1 MVDASSLLLD
11 LDGVVVESVQRL
23 ANGTRLVQVLTA
35 PEWVGICPECGER
48 STCSKGWVSTGP
60 RDVQVGPDRPLLR
73 WRKRKWLCPSTV
85 CDRKVFTESVPGVPA
100 RARVTPRAKAQMATQ
115 VLDEDRS
122 VASVAADHRCGWHT
136 VHDHVI
142 TVADAALEAEPAPV
156 RVLGI
161 DETRRGKAKWDTD
174 PDTGKRIWVDRW
186 DTGLVD
192 ITGDQGLLAQVNGR
206 DSATVIDWLEAR
218 DANWRTAIT
227 HVASDLSMVYA
238 RAVRLALPGA
248 IVIVDR
254 FHLVKKANDM
264 VDAVRRRVTL
274 AQRGR
279 RGRKTD
285 VEWINRRRLLRG
297 AERLTDEQH
306 HTLFSKLLT
315 ADPGEDIAAA
325 WIAKELL
332 RELLSCAHRGRLR
345 YEIAAALEDFYRF
358 CAACKV
364 PEVIKFARTIEA
376 WQDPIIAALQTGLT
390 NARTEGYNRLVKH
403 VGRIAF
409 GFRNPD
415 NQRRRVRWACT
426 RRSRQVAPSRHQRP
440 C

>member
-1 MVDASSLLLD
+1 MVDGSSLLLD

-23 ANGTRLVQVLTA
+23 TDGTRLVVVRTA
-35 PEWVGICPECGER
+35 PEWVGICPQCGQR
-48 STCSKGWVSTGP
+48 STRSKGWVMTCP

-73 WRKRKWLCPSTV
+73 WRKRKWVCPSAV
-85 CDRKVFTESVPGVPA
+85 CDRTVFTEAVPGVPA
-100 RARVTPRAKAQMATQ
+100 RARVTPRAKASMATQ

-122 VASVAADHRCGWHT
+122 VAAVAADYRCGWHT
-136 VHDHVI
+136 VHDHVVA
-142 TVADAALEAEPAPV
+142 VADAVLDADPAPV

-161 DETRRGKAKWDTD
+161 DETRRGKAKWETDTA
-174 PDTGKRIWVDRW
+174 TGKRIWVDRW

-206 DSATVIDWLEAR
+206 TSGVVIDWLAER
-218 DANWRTAIT
+218 DPVWRAQIT
-227 HVASDLSMVYA
+227 HVAIDLSMVYA
-238 RAVRLALPGA
+238 RAVRLGLPGV

-264 VDAVRRRVTL
+264 VDAVRRRVTW

-279 RGRKTD
+279 RGRKID

-297 AERLTDEQH
+297 AERLTDEQRA
-306 HTLFSKLLT
+306 TLFAKLLS
-315 ADPGEDIAAA
+315 ADPREDIAAA
-325 WIAKELL
+325 WIAKEFL
-332 RELLSCAHRGRLR
+332 RDLLSCAERGGLR
-345 YEIAAALEDFYRF
+345 YEITAALYRFYRF
-358 CAACKV
+358 CASCSV
-364 PEVIKFARTIEA
+364 PEILRFARTIEA
-376 WQDPIIAALQTGLT
+376 WQDPIIAALQTGLS
-390 NARTEGYNRLVKH
+390 NARTEGYNRIVKH

-426 RRSRQVAPSRHQRP
+426 RRSRQVTPSRHQCP